1 MRLNVVQ
8 AQNFLTLFKCS
19 DVVRMCL
26 FLFKTLFSVV
36 SRCPRSPLSCRTA
49 ASCVFALMTTLAY
62 QFNRLLWK
70 INVGKH
76 EVCNSGRSR
85 TLAFRCECD
94 TYLGEET
101 LY

>member
-36 SRCPRSPLSCRTA
+36 SRRAPRAYLSPA
-49 ASCVFALMTTLAY
+49 ATPSRVFAENIKKWTAEALVGIGLKHDE
-62 QFNRLLWK
+62 LLQ
-70 INVGKH
+70 IEG
-76 EVCNSGRSR
+76 
-85 TLAFRCECD
+85 
-94 TYLGEET
+94 
-101 LY
+101 